1 MPCTCAS
8 PDALDW
14 IRVTFR
20 ECVSDDVQLAGFY
33 LALVTIACW
42 MSAQVPQLVLN
53 YRAKSARGLSPY
65 FLLQWLAGDSF
76 NLIGCVLTGDQA
88 PTQTYTAV
96 YFVLSDLALLC
107 QYTYYERDSARARA
121 SASDDEGSVSGYEPL
136 RGSEDERSSEEENVR
151 ERTRG
156 DEGMRSPMS
165 PVGGFVL
172 AGAAALALTTMT
184 TNSAGEASNGM
195 LREAMNVT
203 DCDYNANPAWMQSF
217 GRGVGYL
224 ATCFYLGGRLA
235 QIAKNR
241 RRRSVE
247 GLSLTMFAL
256 AITANVAYGT
266 SVLCASHS
274 RADVIRSLPW
284 LLGSFG
290 TVSLDATILAQSVAF
305 ARRRRRASSQDL
317 DAVEE
322 L

>member
-1 MPCTCAS
+1 
-8 PDALDW
+8 LDW

-107 QYTYYERDSARARA
+107 QYTYYERDGARARA
-121 SASDDEGSVSGYEPL
+121 SASDDEGSVSG
-136 RGSEDERSSEEENVR
+136 
-151 ERTRG
+151 
-156 DEGMRSPMS
+156 PMS

-290 TVSLDATILAQSVAF
+290 TVSLDATILAQ
-305 ARRRRRASSQDL
+305 
-317 DAVEE
+317 
-322 L
+322 